1 MKIKKLI
8 ATLAATATMS
18 VLAMPANASDD
29 GTVFENSDIYVCAEL
44 DIQGL
49 RDVLDHVDFA
59 SDDDGDPPEGKDRNS
74 LNRKLNEAQAK
85 LDVLDTSKFCD
96 AAEKIDDFGTKIFN
110 LESRSSPSKPKISD
124 EYEGEAIMCLLVGAE
139 HLAADT
145 GARSDIPCDDAGD
158 PPRGKGPKNK

>member
-29 GTVFENSDIYVCAEL
+29 GTVFENSAIYICAEL

-49 RDVLDHVDFA
+49 RDVLEHVDFA
-59 SDDDGDPPEGKDRNS
+59 SDDPDTGKDREG
-74 LNRKLNEAQAK
+74 LNKKLDEAQAK
-85 LDVLDTSKFCD
+85 LDISKSCD
-96 AAEKIDDFGTKIFN
+96 AAQKIDDFGWKIFN
-110 LESRSSPSKPKISD
+110 LESRSSPSKLKISD
-124 EYEGEAIMCLLVGAE
+124 AYGGEAIECLLVGAE

-145 GARSDIPCDDAGD
+145 RGDLTCEDAGT
-158 PPRGKGPKNK
+158 PPRGKGPKDK